1 MNKLVLSEYLYES
14 LKKESFMKYA
24 DRLDRLGTETAF
36 AVAATA
42 AEWVAKGNE
51 VFPFHLGDLNLA
63 TPENISSAMQRAVSE
78 GKTGYCPNAG
88 IAPLRA
94 ALAQSL
100 GRQRNVSFTPE
111 NIAVQPGGKPVI
123 GKFLRSVMNPGDE
136 VLYPNPG
143 FPIYESQIEFNDGV
157 AVAYRYTDTPNGFQI
172 DLDYLESKIT
182 PQTKAL
188 IINDQQNPLAAEM
201 TDAERQALADLANSY
216 NLWVLSDEA
225 YFDIRYDGE
234 SKSIVSLSGMQDR
247 TVILYTFS
255 KKFAMTGWRLG
266 AAIGPKEIVDRISRL
281 NTNEESCTAQFVQWA
296 GVEAI
301 NGDQSGAHELI
312 RVLRTRRDA
321 TIAGIQA
328 ISGMRVHTPN
338 SAFYV
343 FPEVSETMARTG
355 HDDLAKFASDAL
367 HNSGMSFCT
376 RRHFGRPS
384 ADEKGNY
391 IRLAYSGID
400 NSQIDKGLS
409 RLAEWVNSK

>member
-1 MNKLVLSEYLYES
+1 MKL
-14 LKKESFMKYA
+14 A
-24 DRLDRLGTETAF
+24 DRLNRLGTETAF

-42 AEWVAKGNE
+42 ADWVSKGNE
-51 VFPFHLGDLNLA
+51 VFPFHLGDLNLS
-63 TPENISSAMQRAVSE
+63 TPENISAAMQRAVVE

-94 ALAQSL
+94 ALAESL
-100 GRQRNVSFTPE
+100 GLQRNVSFLPE
-111 NIAVQPGGKPVI
+111 NVAVQPGGKPVI

-157 AVAYRYTDTPNGFQI
+157 AVPYRYLDTENGFQI
-172 DLDYLESKIT
+172 DLDYLASKINSK
-182 PQTKAL
+182 TKAL
-188 IINDQQNPLAAEM
+188 ILNDQQNPLAAEM
-201 TDAERQALADLANSY
+201 TDTERQALADLAIKH

-225 YFDIRYDGE
+225 YFDIRYAGE
-234 SKSIVSLSGMQDR
+234 SKSIVSLPGMLER

-266 AAIGPKEIVDRISRL
+266 AAIGPRDLVDRISKL

-301 NGDQSGAHELI
+301 TGDQSGANELV
-312 RVLRTRRDA
+312 RVLKTRRDA
-321 TIAGIQA
+321 TIAGIQT

-343 FPEVSETMARTG
+343 FPEVTQTMARTG
-355 HDDLAKFASDAL
+355 HDDVAKFATDAL

-376 RRHFGRPS
+376 RKHFGRP
-384 ADEKGNY
+384 ADNEKGNY
-391 IRLAYSGID
+391 IRLAYSGI
-400 NSQIDKGLS
+400 NNPQIDKGLA

>member
-1 MNKLVLSEYLYES
+1 MKL
-14 LKKESFMKYA
+14 A
-24 DRLDRLGTETAF
+24 DRLERLGTETAF

-42 AEWVAKGNE
+42 ADWLAKGNE
-51 VFPFHLGDLNLA
+51 VFPFHLGDINLP
-63 TPENISSAMQRAVSE
+63 TPSNISAAMARAVEE

-88 IAPLRA
+88 IAPLRL
-94 ALAQSL
+94 ALAESL
-100 GRQRNVSFTPE
+100 GRQRNVTFLPE

-123 GKFLRSVMNPGDE
+123 GKFLRSIMNPGDE

-143 FPIYESQIEFNDGV
+143 FPIYESQIEFNDGISV
-157 AVAYRYTDTPNGFQI
+157 PYRYLDTPNGFQI
-172 DLDYLESKIT
+172 DLDYLRSKIT
-182 PQTKAL
+182 NKTKAL
-188 IINDQQNPLAAEM
+188 ILNDQQNPLAAEM
-201 TDAERQALADLANSY
+201 TDTERKALADLAIKH

-225 YFDIRYDGE
+225 YFDIRYAGE
-234 SKSIVSLSGMQDR
+234 SKSIVSLPGMQER

-266 AAIGPKEIVDRISRL
+266 AAIGPKEIVDRISKL

-301 NGDQSGAHELI
+301 NGDQSGANELV
-312 RVLRTRRDA
+312 RVLKTRRDS
-321 TIAGIQA
+321 TISGIGKVA
-328 ISGMRVHTPN
+328 GMRVHTPN

-355 HDDLAKFASDAL
+355 HKDLGEFALAAL

-376 RRHFGRPS
+376 RRHFGRP
-384 ADEKGNY
+384 APDEKGNY

-400 NSQIDKGLS
+400 IPKIEKGLA
-409 RLAEWVNSK
+409 RLADWVASK

>member
-1 MNKLVLSEYLYES
+1 MKL
-14 LKKESFMKYA
+14 A
-24 DRLDRLGTETAF
+24 DRLTRLGTETAF

-42 AEWVAKGNE
+42 ADWVSKGNE
-51 VFPFHLGDLNLA
+51 VFPFHLGDINLP
-63 TPENISSAMQRAVSE
+63 TPENISAAMQRAVAE

-88 IAPLRA
+88 IAPLRV
-94 ALAQSL
+94 ALAESL
-100 GRQRNVSFTPE
+100 GRQRNVSFAPE

-157 AVAYRYTDTPNGFQI
+157 AVPYRYLDTAKGFRI
-172 DLDYLESKIT
+172 DLDYLASKVNSK
-182 PQTKAL
+182 TKAL
-188 IINDQQNPLAAEM
+188 ILNDQQNPLAAEM
-201 TDAERQALADLANSY
+201 TDAERQALADLAIKHD
-216 NLWVLSDEA
+216 LWVLADEA
-225 YFDIRYDGE
+225 YFDIRYAGE
-234 SKSIVSLSGMQDR
+234 SKSIVSLPGMLER

-266 AAIGPKEIVDRISRL
+266 AAIGPKDLVDRISKL

-301 NGDQSGAHELI
+301 TGDQSGANELV
-312 RVLRTRRDA
+312 RVLKTRRDA
-321 TIAGIQA
+321 TIAGIQTV
-328 ISGMRVHTPN
+328 SGMRVHTPN

-343 FPEVSETMARTG
+343 FPEVTETMARTG
-355 HDDLAKFASDAL
+355 HDDVAKFATDAL

-376 RRHFGRPS
+376 RKHFGRP
-384 ADEKGNY
+384 AENETGNY
-391 IRLAYSGID
+391 IRLAYSGI
-400 NSQIDKGLS
+400 NNPQIDKGLA

>member
-1 MNKLVLSEYLYES
+1 MKL
-14 LKKESFMKYA
+14 A

-42 AEWVAKGNE
+42 ADWVSKGNE

-63 TPENISSAMQRAVSE
+63 TPENISTAMQRAVVE

-88 IAPLRA
+88 IAPLRL
-94 ALAQSL
+94 ALADSL
-100 GRQRNVSFTPE
+100 GRQRNVSFAPE
-111 NIAVQPGGKPVI
+111 NVAVQPGGKPVI

-157 AVAYRYTDTPNGFQI
+157 AVPYRYLDTENGFQI
-172 DLDYLESKIT
+172 DLDYLASKINSK
-182 PQTKAL
+182 TKAL
-188 IINDQQNPLAAEM
+188 ILNDQQNPLAAEM
-201 TDAERQALADLANSY
+201 TDSERQALADLAIKH

-225 YFDIRYDGE
+225 YFDIRYAGE
-234 SKSIVSLSGMQDR
+234 SKSIVSLPGMLER

-266 AAIGPKEIVDRISRL
+266 AAIGPKDLVDRISKL

-301 NGDQSGAHELI
+301 TGDQSGANELV
-312 RVLRTRRDA
+312 RVLKTRRDA
-321 TIAGIQA
+321 TIAGIQTV
-328 ISGMRVHTPN
+328 SGMRVHTPN

-343 FPEVSETMARTG
+343 FPEVTETMARTG
-355 HDDLAKFASDAL
+355 HDDVAKFATDAL

-376 RRHFGRPS
+376 RKHFGRP
-384 ADEKGNY
+384 AENETGNY
-391 IRLAYSGID
+391 IRLAYSGI
-400 NSQIDKGLS
+400 NNPQIDKGLA
-409 RLAEWVNSK
+409 RLAEWVNSR

>member
-1 MNKLVLSEYLYES
+1 MKL
-14 LKKESFMKYA
+14 A
-24 DRLDRLGTETAF
+24 DRLNRLGTETAF
-36 AVAATA
+36 AVASTA
-42 AEWVAKGNE
+42 ADWLSKGNE

-63 TPENISSAMQRAVSE
+63 TPANISAAMQRAVVE

-88 IAPLRA
+88 IAPLRV
-94 ALAQSL
+94 ALAESL
-100 GRQRNVSFTPE
+100 GRQRNVTFAPE

-157 AVAYRYTDTPNGFQI
+157 AVPYRYLDTENGFQI
-172 DLDYLESKIT
+172 DLEYLESKINSK
-182 PQTKAL
+182 TKAL
-188 IINDQQNPLAAEM
+188 ILNDQQNPLAAEM
-201 TDAERQALADLANSY
+201 TDAERQALADLALKH

-225 YFDIRYDGE
+225 YFDIRYAGE
-234 SKSIVSLSGMQDR
+234 SKSIVSLPGMLER

-266 AAIGPKEIVDRISRL
+266 AAIGPKDLVDRISKL

-301 NGDQSGAHELI
+301 TGDQSGANELV
-312 RVLRTRRDA
+312 RVLKTRRDA
-321 TIAGIQA
+321 TIAGIQTVP
-328 ISGMRVHTPN
+328 GMRVHTPN

-343 FPEVSETMARTG
+343 FPEVTQTMARTG
-355 HDDLAKFASDAL
+355 HDDVAKFATDAL

-376 RRHFGRPS
+376 RKHFGRP
-384 ADEKGNY
+384 AENETGNY
-391 IRLAYSGID
+391 IRLAYSGI
-400 NSQIDKGLS
+400 NNPQIDKGLT
-409 RLAEWVNSK
+409 RLSEWVNSK

>member
-1 MNKLVLSEYLYES
+1 MKL
-14 LKKESFMKYA
+14 A
-24 DRLDRLGTETAF
+24 DRLNRLGTETAF

-42 AEWVAKGNE
+42 ADWVSKGNE
-51 VFPFHLGDLNLA
+51 VFPFHLGDLNLS
-63 TPENISSAMQRAVSE
+63 TPENISAAMQRAVVE

-94 ALAQSL
+94 ALAESL
-100 GRQRNVSFTPE
+100 GLQRNVTFLPE
-111 NIAVQPGGKPVI
+111 NVAVQPGGKPVI

-157 AVAYRYTDTPNGFQI
+157 AVPYRYLDTENGFQI
-172 DLDYLESKIT
+172 DLDYLASKINSK
-182 PQTKAL
+182 TKAL
-188 IINDQQNPLAAEM
+188 ILNDQQNPLAAEM
-201 TDAERQALADLANSY
+201 TDTERQALADLAIKH

-225 YFDIRYDGE
+225 YFDIRYAGE
-234 SKSIVSLSGMQDR
+234 SKSIISLPGMLER

-266 AAIGPKEIVDRISRL
+266 AAIGPRDLVDRISKL

-301 NGDQSGAHELI
+301 TGDQSGANELV
-312 RVLRTRRDA
+312 RVLKTRRDA
-321 TIAGIQA
+321 TIAGIQTVT
-328 ISGMRVHTPN
+328 GMRVHTPN

-343 FPEVSETMARTG
+343 FPEVTQTMARTG
-355 HDDLAKFASDAL
+355 HDDVAKFATDAL

-376 RRHFGRPS
+376 RKHFGRP
-384 ADEKGNY
+384 ADNEKGNY
-391 IRLAYSGID
+391 IRLAYSGI
-400 NSQIDKGLS
+400 NNPQIDKGLA

>member
-1 MNKLVLSEYLYES
+1 MKL
-14 LKKESFMKYA
+14 A
-24 DRLDRLGTETAF
+24 DRLNRLGTETAF

-42 AEWVAKGNE
+42 ADWVLQGNE
-51 VFPFHLGDLNLA
+51 VFPFHLGDINLA
-63 TPENISSAMQRAVSE
+63 TPENISAAMHRAVVE

-94 ALAQSL
+94 ALAESL
-100 GRQRNVSFTPE
+100 GRQRNVSFAPE

-143 FPIYESQIEFNDGV
+143 FPIYESQIEFNDGL
-157 AVAYRYTDTPNGFQI
+157 AVPYRYLDTENGFQI

-182 PQTKAL
+182 SKTKAL
-188 IINDQQNPLAAEM
+188 ILNDQQNPLAAEM
-201 TDAERQALADLANSY
+201 TDTERQALADLAIKH

-225 YFDIRYDGE
+225 YFDIRYAGE
-234 SKSIVSLSGMQDR
+234 SKSIVSLPGMLER

-266 AAIGPKEIVDRISRL
+266 AAIGPKDLVDRISKL

-301 NGDQSGAHELI
+301 TGDQSGADELV
-312 RVLRTRRDA
+312 RVLKTRRDA
-321 TIAGIQA
+321 TIAGISTVA
-328 ISGMRVHTPN
+328 GMRVHTPN

-355 HDDLAKFASDAL
+355 HSDVAKFATDAL

-376 RRHFGRPS
+376 RKHFGRP
-384 ADEKGNY
+384 ADDEKGNY
-391 IRLAYSGID
+391 IRLAYSGI
-400 NSQIDKGLS
+400 NNPQIDKGLA
-409 RLAEWVNSK
+409 RLADWVNSK

>member
-1 MNKLVLSEYLYES
+1 MKL
-14 LKKESFMKYA
+14 A
-24 DRLDRLGTETAF
+24 DRLNRLGTETAF

-42 AEWVAKGNE
+42 ADWVSKGNE
-51 VFPFHLGDLNLA
+51 VFPFHLGDLNLS
-63 TPENISSAMQRAVSE
+63 TPENISAAMQRAVVE

-94 ALAQSL
+94 ALAESL
-100 GRQRNVSFTPE
+100 GLQRNVTFLPE
-111 NIAVQPGGKPVI
+111 NVAVQPGGKPVI

-157 AVAYRYTDTPNGFQI
+157 AVPYRYLDTENGFQI
-172 DLDYLESKIT
+172 DLDYLASKINSK
-182 PQTKAL
+182 TKAL
-188 IINDQQNPLAAEM
+188 ILNDQQNPLAAEM
-201 TDAERQALADLANSY
+201 TDAERQALADLAIKH

-225 YFDIRYDGE
+225 YFDIRYAGE
-234 SKSIVSLSGMQDR
+234 SKSIISLPGMLER

-266 AAIGPKEIVDRISRL
+266 AAIGPRDLVDRISKL

-301 NGDQSGAHELI
+301 TGDQSGANELV
-312 RVLRTRRDA
+312 RVLKTRRDA
-321 TIAGIQA
+321 TIAGIQTVT
-328 ISGMRVHTPN
+328 GMRVHTPN

-343 FPEVSETMARTG
+343 FPEVTQTMARTG
-355 HDDLAKFASDAL
+355 HDDVAKFATDAL

-376 RRHFGRPS
+376 RKHFGRP
-384 ADEKGNY
+384 ADNEKGNY
-391 IRLAYSGID
+391 IRLAYSGI
-400 NSQIDKGLS
+400 NNPQIDKGLA

>member
-1 MNKLVLSEYLYES
+1 MKL
-14 LKKESFMKYA
+14 A
-24 DRLDRLGTETAF
+24 DRLNRLGTETAF

-42 AEWVAKGNE
+42 ADWVSKGNE
-51 VFPFHLGDLNLA
+51 VFPFHLGDLNLS
-63 TPENISSAMQRAVSE
+63 TPENISAAMQRAVVE

-94 ALAQSL
+94 ALAESL
-100 GRQRNVSFTPE
+100 GLQRNVSFLPE
-111 NIAVQPGGKPVI
+111 NVAVQPGGKPVI

-157 AVAYRYTDTPNGFQI
+157 AVPYRYLDTENGFQI
-172 DLDYLESKIT
+172 DLDYLASKINSK
-182 PQTKAL
+182 TKAL
-188 IINDQQNPLAAEM
+188 ILNDQQNPLAAEM
-201 TDAERQALADLANSY
+201 TDTERQALADLAIKH

-225 YFDIRYDGE
+225 YFDIRYAGQ
-234 SKSIVSLSGMQDR
+234 SKSIVSLPGMLER

-266 AAIGPKEIVDRISRL
+266 AAIGPRDLVDRISKL

-301 NGDQSGAHELI
+301 TGDQSGANELV
-312 RVLRTRRDA
+312 RVLKTRRDA
-321 TIAGIQA
+321 TIAGIQTVT
-328 ISGMRVHTPN
+328 GMRVHTPN

-343 FPEVSETMARTG
+343 FPEVTQTMARTG
-355 HDDLAKFASDAL
+355 HDDVAKFATDAL

-376 RRHFGRPS
+376 RKHFGRP
-384 ADEKGNY
+384 ADNEKGNY
-391 IRLAYSGID
+391 IRLAYSGI
-400 NSQIDKGLS
+400 NNPQIDKGLA

>member
-1 MNKLVLSEYLYES
+1 MKL
-14 LKKESFMKYA
+14 A
-24 DRLDRLGTETAF
+24 DRLNRLGTETAF

-42 AEWVAKGNE
+42 ADWVSKGNE

-63 TPENISSAMQRAVSE
+63 TPENISAAMQRAVVE

-94 ALAQSL
+94 ALAESL
-100 GRQRNVSFTPE
+100 GQQRNVSFLPE

-157 AVAYRYTDTPNGFQI
+157 AVPYRYLDTENGFQI
-172 DLDYLESKIT
+172 DLDYLASKISSK
-182 PQTKAL
+182 TKAL
-188 IINDQQNPLAAEM
+188 ILNDQQNPLAAEM
-201 TDAERQALADLANSY
+201 TDAERQALADLAMKH

-225 YFDIRYDGE
+225 YFDIRYAGE
-234 SKSIVSLSGMQDR
+234 SKSIVSLPGMLER

-266 AAIGPKEIVDRISRL
+266 AAIGPKELVDRISKL

-301 NGDQSGAHELI
+301 TGDQSGANELV
-312 RVLRTRRDA
+312 RVLKTRRDA
-321 TIAGIQA
+321 TIAGIQTVT
-328 ISGMRVHTPN
+328 GMRVHTPN

-343 FPEVSETMARTG
+343 FPEVTQTMARTG
-355 HDDLAKFASDAL
+355 HDDVAKFATDAL

-376 RRHFGRPS
+376 RKHFGRP
-384 ADEKGNY
+384 ADDEKGNY
-391 IRLAYSGID
+391 IRLAYSGI
-400 NSQIDKGLS
+400 NNPQIDKGLS

>member
-1 MNKLVLSEYLYES
+1 MKL
-14 LKKESFMKYA
+14 A
-24 DRLDRLGTETAF
+24 DRLNRLGTETAF

-42 AEWVAKGNE
+42 ADWVSKGNE
-51 VFPFHLGDLNLA
+51 VFPFHLGDLNLS
-63 TPENISSAMQRAVSE
+63 TPENISAAMQRAVVE

-94 ALAQSL
+94 ALAESL
-100 GRQRNVSFTPE
+100 GLQRNVTFLPE
-111 NIAVQPGGKPVI
+111 NVAVQPGGKPVI

-157 AVAYRYTDTPNGFQI
+157 AVPYRYLDTENGFQI
-172 DLDYLESKIT
+172 DLDYLASKINSK
-182 PQTKAL
+182 TKAL
-188 IINDQQNPLAAEM
+188 ILNDQQNPLAAEM
-201 TDAERQALADLANSY
+201 TDTERQALADLAIKH

-225 YFDIRYDGE
+225 YFDIRYAGE
-234 SKSIVSLSGMQDR
+234 SKSIVSLPGMLER

-266 AAIGPKEIVDRISRL
+266 AAIGPRDLVDRISKL

-301 NGDQSGAHELI
+301 TGDQSGANELV
-312 RVLRTRRDA
+312 RVLKTRRDA
-321 TIAGIQA
+321 TIAGIQTVT
-328 ISGMRVHTPN
+328 GMRVHTPN

-343 FPEVSETMARTG
+343 FPEVTQTMARTG
-355 HDDLAKFASDAL
+355 HDDVAKFATDAL

-376 RRHFGRPS
+376 RKHFGRP
-384 ADEKGNY
+384 ADNEKGNY
-391 IRLAYSGID
+391 IRLAYSGI
-400 NSQIDKGLS
+400 NNPQIDKGLA
-409 RLAEWVNSK
+409 RLAEWVNSR

>member
-1 MNKLVLSEYLYES
+1 MKL
-14 LKKESFMKYA
+14 A
-24 DRLDRLGTETAF
+24 DRLNRLGTETAF

-42 AEWVAKGNE
+42 ADWVSKGNE

-63 TPENISSAMQRAVSE
+63 TPENISAAMQRAVVE

-94 ALAQSL
+94 ALAESL
-100 GRQRNVSFTPE
+100 GQQRNVSFLPE

-157 AVAYRYTDTPNGFQI
+157 AVPYRYLDTENGFQI
-172 DLDYLESKIT
+172 DLDYLASKISSK
-182 PQTKAL
+182 TKAL
-188 IINDQQNPLAAEM
+188 ILNDQQNPLAAEM
-201 TDAERQALADLANSY
+201 TDAERQALADLAMKH

-225 YFDIRYDGE
+225 YFDIRYAGE
-234 SKSIVSLSGMQDR
+234 SKSIVSLPGMLER

-266 AAIGPKEIVDRISRL
+266 AAIGPKDLVDRISKL

-301 NGDQSGAHELI
+301 TGDQSGANELV
-312 RVLRTRRDA
+312 RVLKTRRDA
-321 TIAGIQA
+321 TIAGIQTVT
-328 ISGMRVHTPN
+328 GMRVHTPN

-343 FPEVSETMARTG
+343 FPEVTQTMARTG
-355 HDDLAKFASDAL
+355 HDDVAKFATDAL

-376 RRHFGRPS
+376 RKHFGRP
-384 ADEKGNY
+384 ADDEKGNY
-391 IRLAYSGID
+391 IRLAYSGI
-400 NSQIDKGLS
+400 NNPQIDKGLS

>member
-1 MNKLVLSEYLYES
+1 MKL
-14 LKKESFMKYA
+14 A
-24 DRLDRLGTETAF
+24 DRLNRLGTETAF

-42 AEWVAKGNE
+42 ADWVSKGNE

-63 TPENISSAMQRAVSE
+63 TPENISAAMQRAVVE

-94 ALAQSL
+94 ALAESL
-100 GRQRNVSFTPE
+100 GQQRNVSFLPE

-157 AVAYRYTDTPNGFQI
+157 AVPYRYLDTENGFQI
-172 DLDYLESKIT
+172 DLDYLASKINSK
-182 PQTKAL
+182 TKAL
-188 IINDQQNPLAAEM
+188 ILNDQQNPLAAEM
-201 TDAERQALADLANSY
+201 TDVERQALADLAIKH

-225 YFDIRYDGE
+225 YFDIRYAGE
-234 SKSIVSLSGMQDR
+234 SKSIVSLPGMLER

-266 AAIGPKEIVDRISRL
+266 AAIGPKDIVDRISKL

-301 NGDQSGAHELI
+301 TGDQSGANELV
-312 RVLRTRRDA
+312 RVLKTRRDA
-321 TIAGIQA
+321 TIAGIQTVT
-328 ISGMRVHTPN
+328 GMRVHTPN

-343 FPEVSETMARTG
+343 FPEVTQTMARTG
-355 HDDLAKFASDAL
+355 HDDVAKFATDAL

-376 RRHFGRPS
+376 RKHFGRP
-384 ADEKGNY
+384 ADNEKGNY
-391 IRLAYSGID
+391 IRLAYSGI
-400 NSQIDKGLS
+400 NNPQIDKGLA

>member
-1 MNKLVLSEYLYES
+1 MKL
-14 LKKESFMKYA
+14 A
-24 DRLDRLGTETAF
+24 DRLTRLGTETAF

-42 AEWVAKGNE
+42 ADWVSKGNE
-51 VFPFHLGDLNLA
+51 VFPFHLGDINLP
-63 TPENISSAMQRAVSE
+63 TPENISAAMQRAVAE

-88 IAPLRA
+88 IAPLRV
-94 ALAQSL
+94 ALAESL
-100 GRQRNVSFTPE
+100 GRQRNVSFAPE

-157 AVAYRYTDTPNGFQI
+157 AVPYRYLDTAKGFRI
-172 DLDYLESKIT
+172 DLDYLASKVNSN
-182 PQTKAL
+182 TKAL
-188 IINDQQNPLAAEM
+188 ILNDQQNPLAAEM
-201 TDAERQALADLANSY
+201 TDAERQGLADLAIKH
-216 NLWVLSDEA
+216 NLWVLADEA
-225 YFDIRYDGE
+225 YFDIRYAGE
-234 SKSIVSLSGMQDR
+234 SKSIVSLPGMLER

-266 AAIGPKEIVDRISRL
+266 AAIGPKDLVDRISKL

-301 NGDQSGAHELI
+301 TGDQSGANELV
-312 RVLRTRRDA
+312 RVLKTRRDA
-321 TIAGIQA
+321 TIAGIQTV
-328 ISGMRVHTPN
+328 SGMRVHTPN

-343 FPEVSETMARTG
+343 FPEVTETMARTG
-355 HDDLAKFASDAL
+355 HDDVAKFATDAL

-376 RRHFGRPS
+376 RKHFGRP
-384 ADEKGNY
+384 AENETGNY
-391 IRLAYSGID
+391 IRLAYSGI
-400 NSQIDKGLS
+400 NNPQIDKGLA

>member
-1 MNKLVLSEYLYES
+1 MKL
-14 LKKESFMKYA
+14 A
-24 DRLDRLGTETAF
+24 DRLNRLGTETAF

-42 AEWVAKGNE
+42 ADWVSKGNE

-63 TPENISSAMQRAVSE
+63 TPENISAAMQRAVVE

-88 IAPLRA
+88 IAPLRV
-94 ALAQSL
+94 ALAESL
-100 GRQRNVSFTPE
+100 GRQRNVSFAPE

-157 AVAYRYTDTPNGFQI
+157 AVPYRYLDTDNGFQI
-172 DLDYLESKIT
+172 DLEYLASKINSK
-182 PQTKAL
+182 TKAL
-188 IINDQQNPLAAEM
+188 ILNDQQNPLAAEM
-201 TDAERQALADLANSY
+201 TDAERQALADLAIKH

-225 YFDIRYDGE
+225 YFDIRYAGE
-234 SKSIVSLSGMQDR
+234 SKSIVSLPGMLER

-266 AAIGPKEIVDRISRL
+266 AAIGPSDLVDRISKL

-301 NGDQSGAHELI
+301 TGDQSGANELV
-312 RVLRTRRDA
+312 RVLKTRRDA
-321 TIAGIQA
+321 TIAGIQTV
-328 ISGMRVHTPN
+328 SGMRVHTPN

-343 FPEVSETMARTG
+343 FPEVTATMARTG
-355 HDDLAKFASDAL
+355 HDDVAKFATDAL

-376 RRHFGRPS
+376 RKHFGRP
-384 ADEKGNY
+384 AENETGNY
-391 IRLAYSGID
+391 IRLAYSGI
-400 NSQIDKGLS
+400 NNPQIDKGLA

>member
-1 MNKLVLSEYLYES
+1 MKL
-14 LKKESFMKYA
+14 A
-24 DRLDRLGTETAF
+24 DRLNRLGTETAF

-42 AEWVAKGNE
+42 ADWVSKGNE
-51 VFPFHLGDLNLA
+51 VFPFHLGDLNLS
-63 TPENISSAMQRAVSE
+63 TPENISAAMQRAVVE

-94 ALAQSL
+94 ALAESL
-100 GRQRNVSFTPE
+100 GLQRNVSFLPE
-111 NIAVQPGGKPVI
+111 NVAVQPGGKPVI

-157 AVAYRYTDTPNGFQI
+157 AVPYRYLDTENGFQI
-172 DLDYLESKIT
+172 DLDYLASKINSK
-182 PQTKAL
+182 TKAL
-188 IINDQQNPLAAEM
+188 ILNDQQNPLAAEM
-201 TDAERQALADLANSY
+201 TDAERQALADLAIKH

-225 YFDIRYDGE
+225 YFDIRYAGE
-234 SKSIVSLSGMQDR
+234 SKSIVSLPGMLER

-266 AAIGPKEIVDRISRL
+266 AAIGPRDLVDRISKL

-301 NGDQSGAHELI
+301 TGDQSGAKELV
-312 RVLRTRRDA
+312 RVLKTRRDA
-321 TIAGIQA
+321 TIAGIQTVT
-328 ISGMRVHTPN
+328 GMRVHTPN

-343 FPEVSETMARTG
+343 FPEVTQTMARTG
-355 HDDLAKFASDAL
+355 HDDVAKFATDAL

-376 RRHFGRPS
+376 RKHFGRP
-384 ADEKGNY
+384 ADNEKGNY
-391 IRLAYSGID
+391 IRLAYSGI
-400 NSQIDKGLS
+400 NNPQIDKGLA

>member
-1 MNKLVLSEYLYES
+1 MKL
-14 LKKESFMKYA
+14 A
-24 DRLDRLGTETAF
+24 DRLNRLGTETAF

-42 AEWVAKGNE
+42 ADWVSKGNE

-63 TPENISSAMQRAVSE
+63 TPENISAAMQRAVVE

-88 IAPLRA
+88 IAPLRV
-94 ALAQSL
+94 ALAESL
-100 GRQRNVSFTPE
+100 GRQRNVTFAPE

-157 AVAYRYTDTPNGFQI
+157 AVPYRYFDTENGFQI
-172 DLDYLESKIT
+172 DLDYLASKINSK
-182 PQTKAL
+182 TKAL
-188 IINDQQNPLAAEM
+188 ILNDQQNPLAAEM
-201 TDAERQALADLANSY
+201 TDAERQALADLAIKH

-225 YFDIRYDGE
+225 YFDIRYAGE
-234 SKSIVSLSGMQDR
+234 SKSIVSLPGMLER

-266 AAIGPKEIVDRISRL
+266 AAIGPSDLVDRISKL

-301 NGDQSGAHELI
+301 TGDQSGANELV
-312 RVLRTRRDA
+312 RVLKTRRDA
-321 TIAGIQA
+321 TIAGIQT

-343 FPEVSETMARTG
+343 FPEVTATMARTG
-355 HDDLAKFASDAL
+355 HDDVAKFATDAL

-376 RRHFGRPS
+376 RKHFGRP
-384 ADEKGNY
+384 AENETGNY
-391 IRLAYSGID
+391 IRLAYSGI
-400 NSQIDKGLS
+400 NNPQIDKGLA

>member
-1 MNKLVLSEYLYES
+1 MKL
-14 LKKESFMKYA
+14 A
-24 DRLDRLGTETAF
+24 DRLERLGTETAF

-42 AEWVAKGNE
+42 ADWLAKGNE
-51 VFPFHLGDLNLA
+51 VFPFHLGDINLP
-63 TPENISSAMQRAVSE
+63 TPANISAAMARAVEE

-88 IAPLRA
+88 IAPLRL
-94 ALAQSL
+94 ALAESL
-100 GRQRNVSFTPE
+100 GRQRNVTFLPE

-123 GKFLRSVMNPGDE
+123 GKFLRSIMNPGDE

-143 FPIYESQIEFNDGV
+143 FPIYESQIEFNDGISV
-157 AVAYRYTDTPNGFQI
+157 PYRYLDTPNGFQI
-172 DLDYLESKIT
+172 DLDYLRSKIT
-182 PQTKAL
+182 NKTKAL
-188 IINDQQNPLAAEM
+188 ILNDQQNPLAAEM
-201 TDAERQALADLANSY
+201 TDTERKALADLAIKH

-225 YFDIRYDGE
+225 YFDIRYAGE
-234 SKSIVSLSGMQDR
+234 SKSIVSLPGMQER

-266 AAIGPKEIVDRISRL
+266 AAIGPKEIVDRISKL

-301 NGDQSGAHELI
+301 NGDQSGANELV
-312 RVLRTRRDA
+312 RVLKTRRDS
-321 TIAGIQA
+321 TISGIGKVA
-328 ISGMRVHTPN
+328 GMRVHTPN

-355 HDDLAKFASDAL
+355 HKDLGEFALAAL

-376 RRHFGRPS
+376 RRHFGRP
-384 ADEKGNY
+384 APDEKGNY

-400 NSQIDKGLS
+400 IPKIEKGLA
-409 RLAEWVNSK
+409 RLADWVASK

>member
-1 MNKLVLSEYLYES
+1 
-14 LKKESFMKYA
+14 MKYA

-42 AEWVAKGNE
+42 AEWVANGNE

-63 TPENISSAMQRAVSE
+63 TPENISAAMQRAVSE

-94 ALAQSL
+94 ALAESL
-100 GRQRNVSFTPE
+100 GRQRNVLFTPE

-157 AVAYRYTDTPNGFQI
+157 AVAYRYIDTPNGFQM

-182 PQTKAL
+182 PKTKAL

-301 NGDQSGAHELI
+301 NGDQSGAHELV

-338 SAFYV
+338 TAFYV

-384 ADEKGNY
+384 TDEKGNY

>member
-1 MNKLVLSEYLYES
+1 MKL
-14 LKKESFMKYA
+14 A
-24 DRLDRLGTETAF
+24 DRLNRLGTETAF

-42 AEWVAKGNE
+42 ADWVSKGNE

-63 TPENISSAMQRAVSE
+63 TPENISAAMQRAVVE

-88 IAPLRA
+88 IAPLRL
-94 ALAQSL
+94 ALADSL
-100 GRQRNVSFTPE
+100 GRQRNVSFAPE
-111 NIAVQPGGKPVI
+111 NVAVQPGGKPVI

-157 AVAYRYTDTPNGFQI
+157 AVPYRYLDTENGFQI
-172 DLDYLESKIT
+172 DLDYLASKINPKT
-182 PQTKAL
+182 RAL
-188 IINDQQNPLAAEM
+188 ILNDQQNPLAAEM
-201 TDAERQALADLANSY
+201 TDSERQALADLAIKH

-225 YFDIRYDGE
+225 YFDIRYAGE
-234 SKSIVSLSGMQDR
+234 SKSIVSLPGMLER

-266 AAIGPKEIVDRISRL
+266 AAIGPKDLVDRISKL

-301 NGDQSGAHELI
+301 NGDQSGANELV
-312 RVLRTRRDA
+312 RVLKTRRDA
-321 TIAGIQA
+321 TIAGIRTVA
-328 ISGMRVHTPN
+328 GMRVHTPN

-343 FPEVSETMARTG
+343 FPEVTETMARTG
-355 HDDLAKFASDAL
+355 HDDVATFATDAL

-376 RRHFGRPS
+376 RKHFGRP
-384 ADEKGNY
+384 AENEKGNY
-391 IRLAYSGID
+391 IRLAYSGI
-400 NSQIDKGLS
+400 NNPQIDKGLS

>member
-1 MNKLVLSEYLYES
+1 MKL
-14 LKKESFMKYA
+14 A
-24 DRLDRLGTETAF
+24 DRLNRLGTETAF

-42 AEWVAKGNE
+42 ADWVSKGNE

-63 TPENISSAMQRAVSE
+63 TPENISAAMQRAVVE

-88 IAPLRA
+88 IAPLRV
-94 ALAQSL
+94 ALAESL
-100 GRQRNVSFTPE
+100 GRQRNVSFAPE

-157 AVAYRYTDTPNGFQI
+157 AVPYRYLDTENGFQI
-172 DLDYLESKIT
+172 DLDYLASKINSK
-182 PQTKAL
+182 TKAL
-188 IINDQQNPLAAEM
+188 ILNDQQNPLAAEM
-201 TDAERQALADLANSY
+201 TDAERQALADLAIKH

-234 SKSIVSLSGMQDR
+234 SKSIVSLPGMLER

-266 AAIGPKEIVDRISRL
+266 AAIGPKDLVDRISKL

-301 NGDQSGAHELI
+301 TGDQSGANELV
-312 RVLRTRRDA
+312 RVLKTRRDA
-321 TIAGIQA
+321 TIAGIQT

-343 FPEVSETMARTG
+343 FPEVTATMARTG
-355 HDDLAKFASDAL
+355 HDDVAKFATDAL

-376 RRHFGRPS
+376 RKHFGRP
-384 ADEKGNY
+384 AENETGNY
-391 IRLAYSGID
+391 IRLAYSGI
-400 NSQIDKGLS
+400 NNPQIDKGLA

>member
-1 MNKLVLSEYLYES
+1 MKL
-14 LKKESFMKYA
+14 A

-42 AEWVAKGNE
+42 ADWVSKGNE

-63 TPENISSAMQRAVSE
+63 TPENISTAMQRAVVE

-88 IAPLRA
+88 IAPLRL
-94 ALAQSL
+94 ALADSL
-100 GRQRNVSFTPE
+100 GRQRNVSFAPE
-111 NIAVQPGGKPVI
+111 NVAVQPGGKPVI

-157 AVAYRYTDTPNGFQI
+157 AVPYRYLDTENGFQI
-172 DLDYLESKIT
+172 DLDYLASKINLK
-182 PQTKAL
+182 TKAL
-188 IINDQQNPLAAEM
+188 ILNDQQNPLAAEM
-201 TDAERQALADLANSY
+201 TDSERQALADLAIKH

-225 YFDIRYDGE
+225 YFDIRYAGE
-234 SKSIVSLSGMQDR
+234 SKSIVSLPGMLER

-266 AAIGPKEIVDRISRL
+266 AAIGPKDLVDRISKL

-301 NGDQSGAHELI
+301 TGDQSGANELV
-312 RVLRTRRDA
+312 RVLKTRRDA
-321 TIAGIQA
+321 TIAGIQTV
-328 ISGMRVHTPN
+328 SGMRVHTPN
-338 SAFYV
+338 SALYV
-343 FPEVSETMARTG
+343 FPEVTETMARTG
-355 HDDLAKFASDAL
+355 HDDVAKFATDAL

-376 RRHFGRPS
+376 RKHFGRP
-384 ADEKGNY
+384 AENETGNY
-391 IRLAYSGID
+391 IRLAYSGI
-400 NSQIDKGLS
+400 NNPQIDKGLA

>member
-1 MNKLVLSEYLYES
+1 MKL
-14 LKKESFMKYA
+14 A
-24 DRLDRLGTETAF
+24 DRLNRLGTETAF

-42 AEWVAKGNE
+42 ADWVSKGNE
-51 VFPFHLGDLNLA
+51 VFPFHLGDLNLS
-63 TPENISSAMQRAVSE
+63 TPENISAAMQRAVVE

-94 ALAQSL
+94 ALAESL
-100 GRQRNVSFTPE
+100 GLQRNVSFLPE
-111 NIAVQPGGKPVI
+111 NVAVQPGGKPVI

-157 AVAYRYTDTPNGFQI
+157 AVPYRYLDTENGFQI
-172 DLDYLESKIT
+172 DLDYLASKINSK
-182 PQTKAL
+182 TKAL
-188 IINDQQNPLAAEM
+188 ILNDQQNPLAAEM
-201 TDAERQALADLANSY
+201 TDTERQALADLAIKH

-225 YFDIRYDGE
+225 YFDIRYAGQ
-234 SKSIVSLSGMQDR
+234 SKSVVSTPGMLER

-266 AAIGPKEIVDRISRL
+266 AAIGPRDLVDRISKL

-301 NGDQSGAHELI
+301 TGDQSGANELV
-312 RVLRTRRDA
+312 RVLKTRRDA
-321 TIAGIQA
+321 TIAGIQTVT
-328 ISGMRVHTPN
+328 GMRVHTPN

-343 FPEVSETMARTG
+343 FPEVTQTMARTG
-355 HDDLAKFASDAL
+355 HDDVAKFATDAL

-376 RRHFGRPS
+376 RKHFGRP
-384 ADEKGNY
+384 ADNEKGNY
-391 IRLAYSGID
+391 IRLAYSGI
-400 NSQIDKGLS
+400 NNPQIDKGLA

>member
-1 MNKLVLSEYLYES
+1 MKL
-14 LKKESFMKYA
+14 A
-24 DRLDRLGTETAF
+24 DRLNRLGTETAF

-42 AEWVAKGNE
+42 ADWVSKGNE

-63 TPENISSAMQRAVSE
+63 TPENISAAMQRAVIE

-94 ALAQSL
+94 ALAESL
-100 GRQRNVSFTPE
+100 GQQRNVSFLPE

-157 AVAYRYTDTPNGFQI
+157 AVPYRYLDTENGFQI
-172 DLDYLESKIT
+172 DLDYLASKISSK
-182 PQTKAL
+182 TKAL
-188 IINDQQNPLAAEM
+188 ILNDQQNPLAAEM
-201 TDAERQALADLANSY
+201 TDAERQALADLAMKH

-225 YFDIRYDGE
+225 YFDIRYAGE
-234 SKSIVSLSGMQDR
+234 SKSIVSLPGMLER

-266 AAIGPKEIVDRISRL
+266 AAIGPKDLVDRISKL

-301 NGDQSGAHELI
+301 TGDQSGANELV
-312 RVLRTRRDA
+312 RVLKTRRDA
-321 TIAGIQA
+321 TIAGIQTVT
-328 ISGMRVHTPN
+328 GMRVHTPN

-343 FPEVSETMARTG
+343 FPEVTQTMARTG
-355 HDDLAKFASDAL
+355 HDDVAKFATDAL

-376 RRHFGRPS
+376 RKHFGRP
-384 ADEKGNY
+384 ADDEKGNY
-391 IRLAYSGID
+391 IRLAYSGI
-400 NSQIDKGLS
+400 NNPQIDKGLS

>member
-1 MNKLVLSEYLYES
+1 MKL
-14 LKKESFMKYA
+14 A
-24 DRLDRLGTETAF
+24 DRLNRLGTETAF

-42 AEWVAKGNE
+42 ADWVSKGNE
-51 VFPFHLGDLNLA
+51 VFPFHLGDLNLS
-63 TPENISSAMQRAVSE
+63 TPENISAAMQRAVVE

-94 ALAQSL
+94 ALAESL
-100 GRQRNVSFTPE
+100 GLQRNVTFLPE
-111 NIAVQPGGKPVI
+111 NVAVQPGGKPVI

-157 AVAYRYTDTPNGFQI
+157 AVPYRYLDTENGFQI
-172 DLDYLESKIT
+172 DLDYLASKINSN
-182 PQTKAL
+182 TKAL
-188 IINDQQNPLAAEM
+188 ILNDQQNPLAAEM
-201 TDAERQALADLANSY
+201 TDTERQALADLAIKH

-225 YFDIRYDGE
+225 YFDIRYAGE
-234 SKSIVSLSGMQDR
+234 SKSIVSLPGMLER

-266 AAIGPKEIVDRISRL
+266 AAIGPRDLVDRISKL

-301 NGDQSGAHELI
+301 TGDQSGANELV
-312 RVLRTRRDA
+312 RVLKTRRDA
-321 TIAGIQA
+321 TIAGIQT

-343 FPEVSETMARTG
+343 FPEVTQTMARTG
-355 HDDLAKFASDAL
+355 HDDVAKFATDAL

-376 RRHFGRPS
+376 RKHFGRP
-384 ADEKGNY
+384 ADNEKGNY
-391 IRLAYSGID
+391 IRLAYSGI
-400 NSQIDKGLS
+400 NNPQIDIGLA

>member
-1 MNKLVLSEYLYES
+1 MKL
-14 LKKESFMKYA
+14 A
-24 DRLDRLGTETAF
+24 DRLNRLGTETAF

-42 AEWVAKGNE
+42 ADWVSKGNE

-63 TPENISSAMQRAVSE
+63 TPENISAAMQRAVVE

-88 IAPLRA
+88 IAPLRV
-94 ALAQSL
+94 ALAESL
-100 GRQRNVSFTPE
+100 GRQRNVTFAPE
-111 NIAVQPGGKPVI
+111 NSAVQPGGKPVI

-157 AVAYRYTDTPNGFQI
+157 AVPYRYLDTENGFQI
-172 DLDYLESKIT
+172 DLDYLASKINSK
-182 PQTKAL
+182 TKAL
-188 IINDQQNPLAAEM
+188 ILNDQQNPLAAEM
-201 TDAERQALADLANSY
+201 TDAERQALADLAIKH

-234 SKSIVSLSGMQDR
+234 SKSIVSLPGMLER

-266 AAIGPKEIVDRISRL
+266 AAIGPKDLVDRISKL

-301 NGDQSGAHELI
+301 TGDQSGANELV
-312 RVLRTRRDA
+312 RVLKTRRDA
-321 TIAGIQA
+321 TIAGIQT

-343 FPEVSETMARTG
+343 FPEVTATMARTG
-355 HDDLAKFASDAL
+355 HDDVAKFATDAL

-376 RRHFGRPS
+376 RKHFGRP
-384 ADEKGNY
+384 AENETGNY
-391 IRLAYSGID
+391 IRLAYSGI
-400 NSQIDKGLS
+400 NNPQIDKGLA

>member
-1 MNKLVLSEYLYES
+1 MKL
-14 LKKESFMKYA
+14 A
-24 DRLDRLGTETAF
+24 DRLNRLGTETAF

-42 AEWVAKGNE
+42 AEWVSKGNE
-51 VFPFHLGDLNLA
+51 VFPFHLGDLNLS
-63 TPENISSAMQRAVSE
+63 TPENISAAMQRAVVE

-94 ALAQSL
+94 ALAESL
-100 GRQRNVSFTPE
+100 GLQRNVAFLPE
-111 NIAVQPGGKPVI
+111 NVAVQPGGKPVI

-157 AVAYRYTDTPNGFQI
+157 AVPYRYLDTENGFQI
-172 DLDYLESKIT
+172 DLDYLASKINSK
-182 PQTKAL
+182 TKAL
-188 IINDQQNPLAAEM
+188 ILNDQQNPLAAEM
-201 TDAERQALADLANSY
+201 TEAERQALADLAIKH

-225 YFDIRYDGE
+225 YFDIRYAGE
-234 SKSIVSLSGMQDR
+234 SKSIVSLPGMLER

-266 AAIGPKEIVDRISRL
+266 AAIGPRDLVDRISKL

-301 NGDQSGAHELI
+301 TGDQSGANELV
-312 RVLRTRRDA
+312 RVLKTRRDA
-321 TIAGIQA
+321 TIAGIQT

-343 FPEVSETMARTG
+343 FPEVTQTMARTG
-355 HDDLAKFASDAL
+355 HDDVAKFATDAL

-376 RRHFGRPS
+376 RKHFGRP
-384 ADEKGNY
+384 ADNEKGNY
-391 IRLAYSGID
+391 IRLAYSGI
-400 NSQIDKGLS
+400 NNPQIDKGLA